1 MFAAFII
8 VFWEQALLARRERSA
23 LPPRKLVLKQ
33 AAALKLSEETMQTA
47 FDLVIYGATGF
58 TGRLAS
64 QYLTRAGSAEG
75 LRVAIA
81 GRNQEKL
88 EAIQQSCHRKPQI
101 VIADSTRPES
111 IDAMVQ
117 KTKVVLSFAGPFA
130 IHGEP
135 VVAACAKWGRDYLD
149 ITGET
154 PFIRSMIERYQKEAE
169 TTGAR
174 LIPFSGFDSIPADLT
189 VYLALAAAR
198 SRGFLLDELSLYYQI
213 RGGLN
218 GGTLASALNIAEH
231 STGRELFDPNILIP
245 DSSWPRGPK
254 PDLKPRYEPVL
265 ERWTA
270 PFFMGPIN
278 KAVVR
283 RSSWLRAQQGKPDHP
298 FQYEERMVVGR
309 NLGPVQAGLTTGVL
323 AGFSVLTG
331 NKMGR
336 SLLRR
341 FGPKPG
347 EGPSDEARKNGFF
360 RGQLVCRSQG
370 LCKLIVRMEREGD
383 PGNDVTVAL
392 SCETARLAAENAYQQ
407 QNLKGFVTPTVAFG
421 DQLTKRLEQAG
432 FRFRTEFV

>member
-1 MFAAFII
+1 MFCRFFIAFC
-8 VFWEQALLARRERSA
+8 EQVLLPRYERSS

-33 AAALKLSEETMQTA
+33 AAILTPPEETMQTE

-64 QYLTRAGSAEG
+64 QYLTRAGNGEG

-81 GRNQEKL
+81 GRNQQKL
-88 EAIQQSCHRKPQI
+88 EVVQQSCNKKPQI
-101 VIADSTRPES
+101 VLADSSRPET

-135 VVAACAKWGRDYLD
+135 VIAACAKWGRDYLD

-154 PFIRSMIERYQKEAE
+154 PFIRNMIERYQSEAE
-169 TTGAR
+169 KTGAR

-189 VYLALAAAR
+189 VYMGLAAAR
-198 SRGFLLDELSLYYQI
+198 SRGLILDDLSLYYQI

-231 STGRELFDPNILIP
+231 SSGRELFDPNSLILDP
-245 DSSWPRGPK
+245 NWPRGPK

-265 ERWTA
+265 HRWTA
-270 PFFMGPIN
+270 PFFMAPVN

-283 RSSWLRAQQGKPDHP
+283 RSSWLRAQHGKADHP
-298 FQYEERMVVGR
+298 FQYEERMVVGK
-309 NLGPVQAGLTTGVL
+309 NLGVLQAGLATGVL
-323 AGFSVLTG
+323 AGFGLLTG
-331 NKMGR
+331 NPIGR
-336 SLLRR
+336 GLLRR
-341 FGPKPG
+341 LGPKPG

-360 RGQLVCRSQG
+360 RSQLVCRSQG
-370 LCKLIVRMEREGD
+370 VCKLIVRMEREGD
-383 PGNDVTVAL
+383 PGNEITITLA
-392 SCETARLAAENAYQQ
+392 SESAKLAAENAFQP
-407 QNLKGFVTPTVAFG
+407 NAKGFITPTVAFG